1 MYVAWRARGAVN
13 IWGTAEDG
21 IVWIGVRC
29 LVYLP
34 SYEASCTHHNTHSAS
49 PLSDPACVQVGI
61 SDFRDRRDLIDAWM
75 ASSHVPLALDMRA
88 TRECRG
94 RACIDGS
101 FPDFF
106 YGNCDLLTRGGS
118 AVVFDYFE
126 DKELKRQGRMDMLQL
141 TS

>member
-1 MYVAWRARGAVN
+1 M
-13 IWGTAEDG
+13 
-21 IVWIGVRC
+21 
-29 LVYLP
+29 
-34 SYEASCTHHNTHSAS
+34 
-49 PLSDPACVQVGI
+49 QVGI
-61 SDFRDRRDLIDAWM
+61 SDFRDRRDLIDACM